1 MIDLI
6 LTNDPDKIS
15 SLEFHPPLGKSHHS
29 CILFNVQV
37 DNHVNNKNYV
47 KKFNLKKAD
56 YNQIKKFL
64 TETQWET
71 LFKDLDDPDP
81 VWVEIDNKLKEA
93 MDLFI
98 PKKTFTNKNKLRP
111 PIPPDLHSKI
121 KAKREAF
128 KRYKKYP
135 TVENHNKYAKARNHV
150 KWGTRKLTIAKEKQI
165 AAEAKTNS
173 KAFFKYMSS
182 KIKSKDPVSNLRK
195 EDGSLTDNDSDKA
208 DVLVNFFTSVF
219 TKENDNP
226 LPNIDVN
233 PKSTLSMINI
243 TEEDME
249 KALKSLNNSKSP
261 GPDEIHPAILKELAH
276 ELASPLKFLFD
287 LCMKKGKIPTPW
299 KEAEVRPIFKKG
311 DKTCPGNYRPVSL
324 TSIVCKLFE
333 TFIRDG
339 LYDHIVRNKL
349 LSINQ
354 FGFCKGR
361 SCSTQLLVTIHEW
374 MLSLDEKIPIDA
386 VYLDFSKAFDTV
398 PHKRLIHKLN
408 SYGIQNNL
416 LSWINSFLSDRTQY
430 VKINDS
436 KSKKTKVISG
446 VPQGSVLGPI
456 LFIYYINDMPKCTD
470 CNLKMFADDS
480 KASNTIQNFKDSLS
494 LQSSIYDLNQWS
506 DKWQQKFNSTKCK
519 IMHIGKNNPH
529 YQYFIKDGDKLT
541 ELSTTFSE
549 RDLGVIVD
557 PNLTFEEHINN
568 QVKKA
573 RRLSGLLCR
582 VITYNHV
589 DVMIPLFKSL
599 VRPILEYANVVW
611 SPHLRKHIDNIESV
625 QRNFTKRI
633 IGMKDL
639 DYHERL
645 KILKIPSL
653 EFRRFRGD
661 LIEMYKICHKLY
673 DPITTNELFEF
684 VSDKSAT
691 RGHNFKVK
699 KHHVKTNSFHN
710 FFTNRIVNPWNNLPS
725 EIVNAATMNTFKNKV
740 DSYYKSIIF
749 TTNLTVY

>member
-1 MIDLI
+1 
-6 LTNDPDKIS
+6 
-15 SLEFHPPLGKSHHS
+15 
-29 CILFNVQV
+29 
-37 DNHVNNKNYV
+37 
-47 KKFNLKKAD
+47 
-56 YNQIKKFL
+56 
-64 TETQWET
+64 
-71 LFKDLDDPDP
+71 
-81 VWVEIDNKLKEA
+81 
-93 MDLFI
+93 
-98 PKKTFTNKNKLRP
+98 
-111 PIPPDLHSKI
+111 
-121 KAKREAF
+121 
-128 KRYKKYP
+128 
-135 TVENHNKYAKARNHV
+135 
-150 KWGTRKLTIAKEKQI
+150 
-165 AAEAKTNS
+165 
-173 KAFFKYMSS
+173 MSS